1 MDPKQFNPTQLNPP
15 AKLILKGQVVAFPTE
30 TVYGLG
36 ANAFDADAVKK
47 IFAAKQRPVDNPL
60 IVHVSSIDMLKEC
73 VLDIPDNIKSI
84 IGKFW
89 PGPLTILFQKSSKI
103 PVEVTAGLPTVA
115 IRMPSHPI
123 AKALIEICG
132 VPIAAPSANASGRPS
147 PTTANHVITDLSG
160 RIPMIIDGGPCQVGV
175 ESTVIDIYRNP
186 PMILRPGG
194 ITLEEL
200 REHLPN
206 IMVYDKTVSKEDLT
220 IHPPTPGMKY
230 RHYAPKA
237 QTILFEGASELIGP
251 KIIELIQSKLES
263 NAKIGLIHTRSSII
277 YPASI
282 HGNKS
287 FKYYPLGNE
296 GHPEIIARGLFKAFR
311 DLDEEKVD
319 FIVMEGIEESAE
331 GLAVMNRARKAAT
344 SVIRL

>member
-15 AKLILKGQVVAFPTE
+15 AKLLLKGEVVAFPTE

-36 ANAFDADAVKK
+36 ANAFDANAVKK

-60 IVHVSSIDMLKEC
+60 IVHVSSIEMLKEC
-73 VLDIPDNIKSI
+73 ILEIPDNIKSL

-89 PGPLTILFQKSSKI
+89 PGPLTILFQKSAKI
-103 PVEVTAGLPTVA
+103 PDEVTAGLPTVA

-123 AKALIEICG
+123 AKALIERCG

-194 ITLEEL
+194 ITLEQL
-200 REHLPN
+200 REDLPTLV
-206 IMVYDKTVSKEDLT
+206 VYDKIISKEDLS

-237 QTILFEGASELIGP
+237 QTILFEGPSDLISP
-251 KIIELIQSKLES
+251 KIIELVQEKLNS
-263 NAKIGLIHTRSSII
+263 DVKVGVIHTRSSII

-282 HGNKS
+282 HGNRN
-287 FKYYPLGNE
+287 FKYYPLGSE
-296 GHPEIIARGLFKAFR
+296 AHPEIIARGLFKAFR
-311 DLDEEKVD
+311 DLDDQKVD
-319 FIVMEGIEESAE
+319 FIFIEGIEESAE

-344 SVIRL
+344 TVIRL